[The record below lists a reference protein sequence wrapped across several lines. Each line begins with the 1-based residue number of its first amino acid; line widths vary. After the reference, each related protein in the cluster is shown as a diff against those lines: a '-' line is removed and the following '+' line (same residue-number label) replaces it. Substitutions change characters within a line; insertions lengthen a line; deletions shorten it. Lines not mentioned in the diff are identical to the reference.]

1 MSDENKQP
9 NSQAEHTRLLARRN
23 DKWCKYTTL
32 NLYFH
37 LLSTSYIQYSIFS
50 DPAEIIHKR
59 FNEDCNHDEY
69 YVHYDGCDRRLD
81 QWLPIDQ

>member
-1 MSDENKQP
+1 MTDENKQP

-23 DKWCKYTTL
+23 DKWCKYIAL
-32 NLYFH
+32 NLYFYF
-37 LLSTSYIQYSIFS
+37 LLDVYNCSTFS

-59 FNEDCNHDEY
+59 FNEECHHDEY

-81 QWLPIDQ
+81 QWLPLDQ